1 MSLRI
6 FPTFYRHSIGLACAL
21 LFGLCALSVKA
32 DTVTVNFRDAEIES
46 VIESI
51 AALTG
56 GTFIVDPRV
65 KGKMTIVSPEP
76 VEADLLY
83 EVFLSALQVHG
94 FQAVNDGAAIRIV
107 PLARSINVPTG
118 RAGNELTTE
127 VIPLNYVAANEMVP
141 ILKPLMSQGAHLGAH
156 PSSNVLVMTDTKS
169 QVRRVKKILARMD
182 SSEQKGFDVIAVNHS
197 SAGEIVGI
205 AREMGILT
213 GQSKVVEDSTGNRI
227 IVSGPQSSREQLKA
241 LVRALDTQSDDN
253 SGIDVINLNYSD
265 AETIQ
270 PILESMLKSK
280 AFLKLSGEGTKQD
293 NNAYTVQADKENN
306 ALIIAAP
313 TGVTAAI
320 KSIIKKLDKPRS
332 QVLIE
337 AVIAEVSEDFVRNL
351 SVNLIAAGSSGALIS
366 DFTGSITGV
375 TAAAIQGTVEA
386 QAAAIAAVTASGNS
400 VFGGGKID
408 SDGNGGLAGI
418 IEAIKTDTR
427 NTVLSTP
434 SILTLENEEALISI
448 GEEVPFATGSFTTSG
463 TGASNPF
470 QTIEREEVGTILRVT
485 PQINESD
492 SVRLEINQ
500 EVSSI
505 SDRVI
510 AGGGAGTDV
519 VTDKKVIE
527 TNVLVENNQLLVLGG
542 LMDKKFSN
550 TEKRVPLLG
559 DIPLFGRLFRSSSKT
574 IDTTVLVVFI
584 RPTIIRNAAEG
595 DAVSG
600 QKYKLLQGIR
610 SEFIERNNYEKYL
623 EQLPATIDDVNQVED
638 LLK

>member
-1 MSLRI
+1 MDLR
-6 FPTFYRHSIGLACAL
+6 FPTTCYRQGLKLAGAL
-21 LFGLCALSVKA
+21 LLCIYALSSRA

-76 VEADLLY
+76 VDAELLY

-94 FQAVNDGAAIRIV
+94 FQAVNDGAATRIV
-107 PLARSINVPTG
+107 PLARAINVPTG
-118 RAGNELTTE
+118 LAGNELTTE
-127 VIPLNYVAANEMVP
+127 VLPLNYVAANEMVP
-141 ILKPLMSQGAHLGAH
+141 ILKPLMSQGAHLAAH
-156 PSSNVLVMTDTKS
+156 PNSNVLVITDIQS
-169 QVRRVKKILARMD
+169 QVRRIKEILARMD
-182 SSEQKGFDVIAVNHS
+182 SSEQSGFDVIAINHS

-227 IVSGPQSSREQLKA
+227 IVSGPQSTREQLKS
-241 LVRALDTQSDDN
+241 LIRALDTRGDDN
-253 SGIDVINLNYSD
+253 NGIDVIYLNYSD
-265 AETIQ
+265 AEAIQ

-280 AFLKLSGEGTKQD
+280 AFLKLSGEGGKQD

-313 TGVTAAI
+313 TGVTTAI

-351 SVNLIAAGSSGALIS
+351 SVNLIAAGNSGALIS
-366 DFTGSITGV
+366 DFNGTLTSV
-375 TAAAIQGTVEA
+375 AAAAIQGTNEA
-386 QAAAIAAVTASGNS
+386 ATAALSGIAGTGTT
-400 VFGGGKID
+400 VFGGGSID

-418 IEAIKTDTR
+418 IEAIKTDSR

-448 GEEVPFATGSFTTSG
+448 GQEVPFATGSFTTSSS
-463 TGASNPF
+463 GASNPF

-485 PQINESD
+485 PQINEGD

-500 EVSSI
+500 EVSDI
-505 SDRVI
+505 SDVVVS
-510 AGGGAGTDV
+510 GSAGTNV
-519 VTDKKVIE
+519 VTNKKVIE
-527 TNVLVENNQLLVLGG
+527 TNVLVDDNQLLVLGG
-542 LMDKKFSN
+542 LMDKNFSN

-559 DIPLFGRLFRSSSKT
+559 DIPLFGRLFRSSAKT
-574 IDTTVLVVFI
+574 IDTTVLVIFI
-584 RPTIIRNAAEG
+584 RPTIIRNAADG

-600 QKYKLLQGIR
+600 QKYKLLQDTR
-610 SEFIERNNYEKYL
+610 SEFIERNHYDKHL
-623 EQLPATIDDVNQVED
+623 QPIPDTIDDVHSVED